1 MLPLRHT
8 GVWRTLSILL
18 LLVVLAGTLTPTFWL
33 DNRSKVLSL
42 FAHTDKWLHGLT
54 FAFLAL
60 WFGGL
65 FARHRY
71 WVIALGL
78 FLFGLF
84 VEGCQLLVRYRMADW
99 LDVAA
104 NTAGIVGG
112 LLVAAAGVGGWA
124 LWLEDRYSR
133 HVQH

>member
-1 MLPLRHT
+1 MLPLQHT
-8 GVWRTLSILL
+8 SVWRTLSILL
-18 LLVVLAGTLTPTFWL
+18 LLVVLAGTLTPTFWFE
-33 DNRSKVLSL
+33 NRPKALSL

-60 WFGGL
+60 WFSGL
-65 FARHRY
+65 FARRRY

-78 FLFGLF
+78 FAFGLF
-84 VEGCQLLVRYRMADW
+84 VEGCQLLVRYRMAEW

-104 NTAGIVGG
+104 NTAGIAGG
-112 LLVAAAGVGGWA
+112 LLVAAAGFGGWA

-133 HVQH
+133 YVQH

>member
-1 MLPLRHT
+1 MLPLQHASL
-8 GVWRTLSILL
+8 WRVLSIVL

-33 DNRSKVLSL
+33 DNRAKALSL

-65 FARHRY
+65 VARHRY

-78 FLFGLF
+78 FAFGLV
-84 VEGCQLLVRYRMADW
+84 VEGCQLLVRYRMAEW
-99 LDVAA
+99 LDVVA
-104 NTAGIVGG
+104 NTVGIVGG

-124 LWLEDRYSR
+124 LWLEERYSR
-133 HVQH
+133 YVQH

>member
-1 MLPLRHT
+1 MLPLQHA
-8 GVWRTLSILL
+8 GVWRFLSILL

-33 DNRSKVLSL
+33 DNRMKGLSL

-54 FAFLAL
+54 FGFLAL

-71 WVIALGL
+71 WLIALGL
-78 FLFGLF
+78 FGFGVF
-84 VEGCQLLVRYRMADW
+84 VEGCQLLVGYRMADW

-104 NTAGIVGG
+104 NTAGIVTG
-112 LLVAAAGVGGWA
+112 LLVAAIGVGGWA